1 MPTGAVQLVIENG
14 MLVTDSWT
22 AKARS
27 SSMVVAITAILDTA
41 SEPPDAERVIDAAG
55 KLVLPGG
62 VDPHCHI
69 AVPLGEFVTLDNFES
84 ASLAALA
91 GGTTTIIDFAIP
103 TPGEH
108 PTSALAPSSTWARTL
123 AATTRCTAASQRAS
137 DDVADIGAAFVSS
150 GVRTVKLFTT
160 YRGLLMVEIDT
171 IEKVM
176 AALNEVSGLT
186 YVHAEANDLVES
198 AQETAES
205 RRAHRRSRDGAH
217 PAGGGRGTR
226 GRRGAGCCRA
236 DGITRSTSS
245 TSRLPAAVDQVTA
258 ARQRGVF
265 AFSESCPHYLSL
277 DASSYA
283 GEHPERYVCCP
294 PLRDRATVDE
304 LGQRLALGICP
315 HRGQRPLLLRLR
327 AEGASRPRRPGDAQ
341 RPARRGDA
349 ASGDLGR
356 VRRGRADLARNS
368 SSTVIAANP
377 ARLNGLYPRKGTI
390 APGSDADLVIFDP
403 AATRSIQRQRSP
415 HGNRLH
421 AVRGPAGD
429 RLAEHGGRPW
439 PGRGRR
445 RRAPRPWTGRRVPA
459 RRTAST

>member
-22 AKARS
+22 AEGT
-27 SSMVVAITAILDTA
+27 VVIDGGRITAILDKA

-108 PTSALAPSSTWARTL
+108 PRDALRAKLDMGATSRCDYALHGCI
-123 AATTRCTAASQRAS
+123 TTAS
-137 DDVADIGAAFVSS
+137 DDVADIVDSFVSS
-150 GVRTVKLFTT
+150 GVRTIKLFTT
-160 YRGLLMVEIDT
+160 YRDLLMVEVDT

-198 AQETAES
+198 AQETAV
-205 RRAHRRSRDGAH
+205 RDGHIDA
-217 PAGGGRGTR
+217 PGMASTR
-226 GRRGAGCCRA
+226 PEAAEERA
-236 DGITRSTSS
+236 VAQVLAAAERMGSPVYFVHQST
-245 TSRLPAAVDQVTA
+245 PAAVDQVTA
-258 ARQRGVF
+258 ARQRGAF

-277 DASSYA
+277 DASSYE

-294 PLRDRATVDE
+294 PLRERATVDQ
-304 LGQRLALGICP
+304 LGQRLSLGFVHTVGSDHCCYDSA
-315 HRGQRPLLLRLR
+315 QKSLR
-327 AEGASRPRRPGDAQ
+327 AHDVRAMPNGLPGVETRLPVIWDEFVRPGLLSPQQFVD
-341 RPARRGDA
+341 
-349 ASGDLGR
+349 
-356 VRRGRADLARNS
+356 V
-368 SSTVIAANP
+368 VAANP
-377 ARLNGLYPRKGTI
+377 ARLNGLFPRKGTI

-403 AATRSIQRQRSP
+403 AANRSIQATDLHMETDYTPYEGRPVTGWPSTVVTRGRVVLDD
-415 HGNRLH
+415 GNLLDPGP
-421 AVRGPAGD
+421 VGEFLPAGPIS
-429 RLAEHGGRPW
+429 LH
-439 PGRGRR
+439 
-445 RRAPRPWTGRRVPA
+445 
-459 RRTAST
+459 